1 MATLM
6 KSKVLQLLKNRIV
19 HLLLLLFLL
28 SLVFKRGFQV
38 VYNYGGSME
47 PTLRSHQLLIVNKL
61 WYDLVPMDRYDIVVI
76 EKPNEHLCKRIV
88 ALPNE
93 IIEIKEGKIL
103 VNDKPL
109 KDDPIKTTYSFENT
123 GNCFPRTTLGADEYF
138 YIGDDRDE
146 SVYGIISMDNI
157 RGKVMLK

>member
-1 MATLM
+1 M
-6 KSKVLQLLKNRIV
+6 KSKVLQLLKNRTV
-19 HLLLLLFLL
+19 HFLLLLLLL
-28 SLVFKRGFQV
+28 NFVFKKGFKTY
-38 VYNYGGSME
+38 YNYGGSME
-47 PTLRSHQLLIVNKL
+47 PTLRSHQLLVVNKL
-61 WYDLVPMDRYDIVVI
+61 WYDLAPMHRYDVVII

-93 IIEIKEGKIL
+93 IIEIKEGRIL

-109 KDDPIKTTYSFENT
+109 NDDPIKVTYSFESE
-123 GNCFPRTTLGADEYF
+123 GNSFSRTRLKTNEYF

-146 SVYGIISMDNI
+146 SVYGIVSMDDI